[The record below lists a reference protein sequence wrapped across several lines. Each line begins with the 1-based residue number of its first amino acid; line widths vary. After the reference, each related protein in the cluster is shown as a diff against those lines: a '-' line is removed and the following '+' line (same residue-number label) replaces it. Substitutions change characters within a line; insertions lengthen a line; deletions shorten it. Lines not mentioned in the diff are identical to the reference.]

1 MTWLLPLLHFLL
13 VLTMPILLVGMV
25 NRTKSWWV
33 GRRGPGLLQ
42 SLWDLRRLLGKQA
55 VLSTTAST
63 LFRTGPY
70 GVLVCSLVA
79 ASMVPV
85 LGQFAP
91 LSFDHDFVAVA
102 YALGLGRILLMVCAL
117 DVGSSFEGMGAAR
130 EASFSTYAEPAFFLV
145 LGTASAATGMH
156 RFADAIGALHQTPYF
171 GFIALPLVLALF
183 ILLQT
188 EASRVP
194 VDDPL
199 THLELTMIHEVM
211 VLDHS
216 GPELAAMQYAA
227 ALKMALYAGL
237 IAALLNP
244 FDPRLA
250 PFAAL
255 LFCVTA
261 MLAVA
266 VTVGCVESLSARL
279 PLRWV
284 GGYVLL
290 ASALALAGM
299 AVVGLCGS
307 NP

>member
-1 MTWLLPLLHFLL
+1 MMLSLLHLLL
-13 VLTMPILLVGMV
+13 VLAMPILLVGVV

-55 VLSTTAST
+55 VLSTTASA
-63 LFRTGPY
+63 LFRSGPY
-70 GVLVCSLVA
+70 AVLVCSLVA
-79 ASMVPV
+79 ASMVPL

-102 YALGLGRILLMVCAL
+102 YTLGLGRIVLMVCAL

-130 EASFSTYAEPAFFLV
+130 EASFSTYAEPAFFLL
-145 LGTASAATGMH
+145 LGTSSAATGMH
-156 RFADAIGALHQTPYF
+156 SFADAIGALHHSAHF
-171 GFIALPLVLALF
+171 ALMAVPLVLALL

-211 VLDHS
+211 ILDHS

-250 PFAAL
+250 PVAAL
-255 LFCVTA
+255 LFCVAA

-284 GGYVLL
+284 GGYLLL

-299 AVVGLCGS
+299 AVVGVTGG